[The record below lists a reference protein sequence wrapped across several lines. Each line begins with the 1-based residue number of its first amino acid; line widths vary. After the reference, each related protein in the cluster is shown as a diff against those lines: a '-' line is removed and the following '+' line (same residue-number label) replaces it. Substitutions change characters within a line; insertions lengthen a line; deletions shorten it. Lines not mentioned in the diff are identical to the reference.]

1 MKHMSTND
9 FIRQQ
14 RNAVNVI
21 CVLSIGFLTVMW
33 GATLLDT
40 ALGLGWDM
48 DIRTLWAAPLMAA
61 FAVALRFIAFA
72 IFRFVG
78 ANY

>member
-1 MKHMSTND
+1 MTTHH

-21 CVLSIGFLTVMW
+21 CVLVLGFLAVMW
-33 GATLLDT
+33 GATLLDIT
-40 ALGLGWDM
+40 LNLGWDM
-48 DIRTLWAAPLMAA
+48 DAQILWAAPLMAA
-61 FAVALRFIAFA
+61 FAVALRFVAFA

-78 ANY
+78 TNY